1 MNDFIEKVADKTAI
15 ITLIKA
21 GAIPTKDKMLSLKKY
36 ANRLFRPRNGRVSA
50 LWNVHAAGSRSQPA
64 DCAGGNF
71 CGMCHWICCGYSSD
85 HSSRTKGSSGK
96 KGRIVVH

>member
-36 ANRLFRPRNGRVSA
+36 ANRLFERKDYKPVTTLPDRKS
-50 LWNVHAAGSRSQPA
+50 
-64 DCAGGNF
+64 
-71 CGMCHWICCGYSSD
+71 
-85 HSSRTKGSSGK
+85 
-96 KGRIVVH
+96 VV